1 MGRRSANVST
11 DALTEDE
18 RQRAV
23 QDPPQP
29 ERGAPEELLGPALAD
44 DAEHNLLSSPIERSV
59 VNRAFVIGGPL
70 ALLVTIIVSLWV
82 SWSHVRFFTV
92 VQADQTWVPGQTRAV
107 RVQVGSDRGYE
118 PGEVD
123 VTLTLEHAGTSTE
136 LGTLLAVGPG
146 VAQGTVMVPAEL
158 PAGAATVR
166 VHVPVEPEPI
176 DEVLAIELSTTPAT
190 RTPTHVV
197 SSSLSQYADDTD
209 PQPDNVKIDIRAHGR
224 VQTGFDNAFFLRV
237 TDASGRPWSGPVEL
251 LLLNGELAQR
261 VGTSEAPVTLVR
273 GTTDRLGLLRW
284 NGELV
289 SETVRLEAR
298 VMSTT
303 VAGEVVAKRV
313 VKLVSF
319 AGVVTVAV
327 DPEVADAGAEIELA
341 ALGLSGKRLIYVD
354 VHDERGA
361 WIETLPPIAG
371 RSLPRPWTLPE
382 HPATGVMQLEAY
394 DQPNAPGESAAV
406 ARLQVAQ
413 RGNEA
418 VSLRPLVDAQKEA
431 LSLPRVDKSFD
442 ETRER
447 AWLDDV
453 GALDLSS
460 SEIVRLRGWLLGT
473 LPVSVYG
480 PPAAMST
487 RQRDLDA
494 MAEFKR
500 RWTIALRWV
509 LLGGGG
515 LFLLAMTL
523 MMFRAL
529 ERGAAQTRAELR
541 EIADEEDGDLVLA
554 HVDRARRGAMLR
566 GLGLIAVMAGALIL
580 AVLMLETMVWEF

>member
-1 MGRRSANVST
+1 MQ
-11 DALTEDE
+11 E
-18 RQRAV
+18 
-23 QDPPQP
+23 PP
-29 ERGAPEELLGPALAD
+29 EGHEEPLGPALAD
-44 DAEHNLLSSPIERSV
+44 DAEHNLLSSPIERTV

-70 ALLVTIIVSLWV
+70 ALLVTIVLSLWV

-107 RVQVGSDRGYE
+107 RVQVGSDRGYA
-118 PGEVD
+118 PGQVD
-123 VTLTLEHAGTSTE
+123 VALELEHRGGTTK
-136 LGTLLAVGPG
+136 LGTLSSVGPG
-146 VAQGTVMVPAEL
+146 VAQGTVTVPADL
-158 PAGAATVR
+158 PIGSATLR
-166 VHVPVEPEPI
+166 LHVPVEPEPI
-176 DEVLAIELSTTPAT
+176 DEALAIELAEQAEP

-209 PQPDNVKIDIRAHGR
+209 AQPENVKIDVRARGR

-237 TDASGRPWSGPVEL
+237 TDASGRPWAGPVEL
-251 LLLNGELAQR
+251 VMLKGELAER
-261 VGTSEAPVTLVR
+261 VATPEAPITLVR
-273 GTTDRLGLLRW
+273 GTTDRLGLLTW
-284 NGELV
+284 SGELL
-289 SETVRLEAR
+289 SETLRLEAR
-298 VMSTT
+298 VMSSTA
-303 VAGEVVAKRV
+303 AGEVVAKRA

-327 DPEVADAGAEIELA
+327 TPEVADAGAEIEVA
-341 ALGLSGKRLIYVD
+341 ALGLSGKRSIYVD
-354 VHDERGA
+354 VHDDRGA
-361 WIETLPPIAG
+361 WIETLPPVAG
-371 RSLPRPWTLPE
+371 RTLPRPWPV
-382 HPATGVMQLEAY
+382 PAHATAGLMQLEAY

-406 ARLQVAQ
+406 TRLQVAH
-413 RGNEA
+413 RGNDA
-418 VSLRPLVDAQKEA
+418 VSLRPLIDAQKDK

-442 ETRER
+442 AKREK

-453 GALDLSS
+453 GALELSAG
-460 SEIVRLRGWLLGT
+460 EVERLRGWLLGT

-494 MAEFKR
+494 LATFKR

-529 ERGAAQTRAELR
+529 DRGAAQTRAELR
-541 EIADEEDGDLVLA
+541 EIADDGDGDLVLA
-554 HVDRARRGAMLR
+554 QVDRARRGAMVR

-580 AVLMLETMVWEF
+580 SVLMLEAMVWEF